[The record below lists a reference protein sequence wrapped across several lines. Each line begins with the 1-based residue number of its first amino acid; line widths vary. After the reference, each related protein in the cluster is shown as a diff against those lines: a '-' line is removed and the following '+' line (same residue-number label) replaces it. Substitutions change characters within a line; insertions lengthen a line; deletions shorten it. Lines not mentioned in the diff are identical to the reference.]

1 MSDGDL
7 LDAFFP
13 YRRDYETHRR
23 LPAEG
28 VAREDV
34 LAMME
39 AIAAREDAI
48 ARAGRV
54 SGSIYHGGEEHF
66 AFLAEVF
73 RRFAH
78 VNVLQRDM
86 YPSATKFEGEIVA
99 MAAGLLHGGDES
111 CGVLTFGGS
120 ESLFNAV
127 LVYRERGRERGVAA
141 PQVVVPVTA
150 HVAIWKAAHYLG
162 VEVVPAPVTEGFV
175 VDVEAVAGLIGPQTV
190 ALFGSAGTYPHGLV
204 DDIEALGA
212 LALEHDLGLH
222 VDGCLGGLIL
232 PWGERLGLDLPRWD
246 FRVPGV
252 TSISADT
259 HKYGYAPKGT
269 GVMLYASRELRRL
282 QYFRFP
288 DWAGGLYA
296 SPGIAGSRSGGLIAA
311 TWAAMVT
318 IGEAGYLEIA
328 RRIFATGAAIRE
340 AVEAVPELAL
350 IGEPTFCVA
359 WRSADAAGGPASGR
373 HAAASGTP
381 IDIYHV
387 NDELR
392 QRGWRMNSLQLPP
405 ALHFCVTLPN
415 TEPGVAGAFA
425 ADLAAA
431 VEHARHAEGPPRS
444 GAVYG
449 GGTPDGNAQVS
460 EMLAGVLDAWYEP
473 APPL

>member
-1 MSDGDL
+1 VSDL

-13 YRRDYETHRR
+13 YRRRYETHRAI
-23 LPAEG
+23 PAEG

-39 AIAAREDAI
+39 AVATEEDAI
-48 ARAGRV
+48 ARQGRV
-54 SGSIYHGGEEHF
+54 SGSIYHGGEDHF
-66 AFLAEVF
+66 AFLAEVY

-99 MAAGLLHGGDES
+99 MAAALLHGGDQA

-127 LVYRERGRERGVAA
+127 LVYRERGRERGIDR
-141 PQVVVPVTA
+141 PQIVVPVTA

-162 VEVVPAPVTEGFV
+162 VEVLTAPVTDGFV
-175 VDVEAVAGLIGPQTV
+175 VDVDAVRDLIGPDTV
-190 ALFGSAGTYPHGLV
+190 ALFGSAGTYPHGLI
-204 DDIEALGA
+204 DDIAALGA
-212 LALEHDLGLH
+212 LALEHDIGLH

-232 PWGERLGLDLPRWD
+232 PWGERLGVDLPTWD

-269 GVMLYASRELRRL
+269 GVMLYANRELRRL

-288 DWAGGLYA
+288 DWPGGLYA

-318 IGEAGYLEIA
+318 LGEAGYLDIA
-328 RRIFATGAAIRE
+328 RRVFDTGAAIRA
-340 AVEAVPELAL
+340 AVEAQEDLAV
-350 IGEPTFCVA
+350 IGDPTFCIA
-359 WRSADAAGGPASGR
+359 WRSASD
-373 HAAASGTP
+373 
-381 IDIYHV
+381 DVDVYHV
-387 NDELR
+387 NDALKE
-392 QRGWRMNSLQLPP
+392 RGWRMNSLQLPP

-415 TEPGVAGAFA
+415 TEPGVADAFT

-431 VEHARHAEGPPRS
+431 VEYARTADGPPRS

>member
-23 LPAEG
+23 LPAAG

-39 AIAAREDAI
+39 SIAVREDAI

-54 SGSIYHGGEEHF
+54 SGSIYHGGEDHF

-99 MAAGLLHGGDES
+99 MAAGLLHGGDDA

-127 LVYRERGRERGVAA
+127 LVYRERGRERGVDA
-141 PQVVVPVTA
+141 PQIVVPVTA

-162 VEVVPAPVTEGFV
+162 VEVVPAPVTGGFV
-175 VDVEAVAGLIGPQTV
+175 VDVDAVAGLIGPRTV
-190 ALFGSAGTYPHGLV
+190 ALFGSAGTYPHGLI

-212 LALEHDLGLH
+212 LAVQHDIGLH

-259 HKYGYAPKGT
+259 HKFGYAPKGT

-288 DWAGGLYA
+288 DWPGGLYA

-318 IGEAGYLEIA
+318 IGEAGYLDIA
-328 RRIFATGAAIRE
+328 RRIFATGAAIRA
-340 AVEAVPELAL
+340 AVEGVPALAL
-350 IGEPTFCVA
+350 IGAPTFCIA
-359 WRSADAAGGPASGR
+359 WRSDEV
-373 HAAASGTP
+373 
-381 IDIYHV
+381 DIYHV
-387 NDELR
+387 NDALKE
-392 QRGWRMNSLQLPP
+392 RGWRMNSLQLPP

-415 TEPGVAGAFA
+415 TEPGVADAFA

-431 VEHARHAEGPPRS
+431 VEDARTAEGPPRS